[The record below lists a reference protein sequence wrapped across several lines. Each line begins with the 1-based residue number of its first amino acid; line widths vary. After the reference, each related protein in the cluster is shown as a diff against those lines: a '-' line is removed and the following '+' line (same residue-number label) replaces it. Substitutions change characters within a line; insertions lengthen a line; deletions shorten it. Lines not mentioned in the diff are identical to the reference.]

1 MVLSEHILSV
11 LRAKNVPSH
20 VQIELTKRCN
30 WRCKFCYAECDEDD
44 GLDTATLFT
53 LLDDLK
59 RIGTI
64 EINFTGGEPLLK
76 RRCIEIFERAKSLGF
91 GLSLNTNGS
100 LINEKNYR
108 QLSELF
114 SRIEISLHSG
124 IESEHDQIVQRTG
137 AWKKTVDAIK
147 LLTEANVKVL
157 MKCVLTQETLNS
169 LNSLNLLSKSLGVE
183 LVVDYNITSTYSGN
197 TKPLQYKLTN
207 EQISK
212 LIETDK
218 SVVYKV
224 SDDYI
229 EENYKKRKLS
239 DGICRAGR
247 TSAFIDAEGNVFPC
261 IIFKDTS
268 VPENSG
274 GYTENIK
281 TKPFENIWRD
291 NSLFHEI
298 RALSAADF
306 DKCLSCEIDNY
317 CIKCIAKNYKA
328 SGDLSKPQK
337 DFCIQAHST
346 YGCLAERKY

>member
-76 RRCIEIFERAKSLGF
+76 RRCIEIFERAKSIGF

-137 AWKKTVDAIK
+137 AWKKTVHAIK

-229 EENYKKRKLS
+229 EENYKKENFLMASAGLEEHQLLLMLKEMYFHVLFLKIQVCRKT
-239 DGICRAGR
+239 AVVTPR
-247 TSAFIDAEGNVFPC
+247 TLEQNRLKTFGGTIPYFMRSVLYLRLILINV
-261 IIFKDTS
+261 
-268 VPENSG
+268 
-274 GYTENIK
+274 
-281 TKPFENIWRD
+281 
-291 NSLFHEI
+291 
-298 RALSAADF
+298 
-306 DKCLSCEIDNY
+306 
-317 CIKCIAKNYKA
+317 
-328 SGDLSKPQK
+328 
-337 DFCIQAHST
+337 
-346 YGCLAERKY
+346 